1 MPGTD
6 FYLLLNKG
14 EYMISKKY
22 FQNAGLGSILD
33 KVLSGERLSLEDGL
47 TLYDCPD
54 LNALGAL
61 ASIKRRSMHGDKTFY
76 VINRHINYTNICV
89 NGCLF
94 CAYAREHG
102 EEGSFQ
108 LGREEILAKL
118 KDAPVP
124 PREIHVVGGCHHDI
138 PLGFFEETFAEIKS
152 EFPQAVIKSFT
163 AVEIDHLANTEGI
176 SSIEVLKR
184 LKNVG
189 VEMMPGGG
197 AEIFDAEIR
206 NKICPKKLDDDNWL
220 RIHEEAHGLGL
231 TTNCTMLFGH
241 IEDAEH
247 RVDHLDRLRRQQDK
261 SGGFNCFIPL
271 PFLTENSRLKIDQ
284 PLTGVDELR
293 TIAVSRLMLDN
304 IPHIKAYWVML
315 GVKQAQAALHFGADD
330 FDGTVVE
337 EKIGHMAGAS
347 SDQALTRS
355 ELEEMIRGCGFTPVE
370 RDAAFNEI

>member
-1 MPGTD
+1 MPGPD

-14 EYMISKKY
+14 EYMISKNY

-33 KVLSGERLSLEDGL
+33 KVLAGERLSTEDGL
-47 TLYDCPD
+47 TLYNCPD

-61 ASIKRRSMHGDKTFY
+61 ASIKRRAMHGNKAFY

-102 EEGSFQ
+102 EDGSFQ
-108 LGREEILAKL
+108 LSREEILAKL
-118 KDAPVP
+118 KNAPVT

-138 PLGFFEETFAEIKS
+138 PLDFFEETFAEIKK

-163 AVEIDHLANTEGI
+163 AVEIDHLASTEGI
-176 SSIEVLKR
+176 TSIEVLRR
-184 LKNVG
+184 LQKVG

-197 AEIFDAEIR
+197 AEIFDAEVR
-206 NKICPKKLDDDNWL
+206 NRICPKKIDAENWL
-220 RIHEEAHGLGL
+220 RIHGEAHELGL

-241 IEDAEH
+241 IENPRQ

-261 SGGFNCFIPL
+261 TGGFNCFIPL
-271 PFLTENSRLKIDQ
+271 PFLTENSKLKIEE

-304 IPHIKAYWVML
+304 IAHIKAYWVML
-315 GVKQAQAALHFGADD
+315 GVKQAQAALQFGADD

-347 SDQALTRS
+347 SDQALTRA
-355 ELEEMIRGCGFTPVE
+355 ELEEMIKGCGFTPVE
-370 RDAAFNEI
+370 RDAAFNEV